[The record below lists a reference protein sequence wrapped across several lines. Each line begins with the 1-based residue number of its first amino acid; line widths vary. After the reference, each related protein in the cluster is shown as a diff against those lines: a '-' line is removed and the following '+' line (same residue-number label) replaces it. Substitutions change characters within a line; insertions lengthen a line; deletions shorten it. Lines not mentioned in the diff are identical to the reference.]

1 MQNVK
6 IPVTIDPIRAAAK
19 KLDYEG
25 IISRADFT
33 RFADMVDSIENDI
46 EVRVSFYEDLSGLH
60 VFEGTAR
67 TSVVMT
73 CQRCL
78 ERMNI
83 SLEAKFRYSP
93 DEKLLRQLEL
103 EDEFDCAEL
112 NSFGEVHLYD
122 IIEDELIL
130 SLPLIAKHPEEE
142 CPAAGRI
149 GTVGGDDMEQEGGNF
164 PFRALGDLIK
174 SKNN

>member
-25 IISRADFT
+25 IICKSDFSRL
-33 RFADMVDSIENDI
+33 ADMVDGIENDI
-46 EVRVSFYEDLSGLH
+46 EVRVSFYKDLSGLH

-78 ERMNI
+78 ESMTL
-83 SLEAKFRYSP
+83 SLDAKFKYSS
-93 DEKLLRQLEL
+93 DETLLKQLEL

-130 SLPLIAKHPEEE
+130 SLPLVAKHPEEV

-149 GTVGGDDMEQEGGNF
+149 GTAGGDDIEQDEGNN